1 MSSAVVDHVASA
13 DQQEQATLRCARQAL
28 AAVGSRRYPTQT
40 PAEQAAYLRR
50 LGLHIRVLRTARQ
63 LSQQELAERAGMD
76 RTYVSRLER
85 GQHNVTVLVL
95 VRLAG
100 ALRVAG
106 GELLP

>member
-1 MSSAVVDHVASA
+1 LSAYVIWLEGCASSAVGP
-13 DQQEQATLRCARQAL
+13 C
-28 AAVGSRRYPTQT
+28 RYPVQT

-50 LGLHIRVLRTARQ
+50 LGLHIRVLRTALQ
-63 LSQQELAERAGMD
+63 LSQDELAARASMD

-100 ALRVAG
+100 ALGVAG